1 MWGMRKRNLLFLPIL
16 SCLMFGPAVA
26 DWQYPG
32 MYVGDGWYE
41 DDGSR
46 FVISARGGA
55 AFGMGTV
62 KNEVGGIQ
70 NKYYIDLD
78 TGSVITEFYYGQ
90 CYDDGGCLD
99 YVVAGYAD
107 LGDVSPRKDFKG
119 FSFAAGAS
127 IGWTIP
133 NKPQWRIE
141 AGWDHISE
149 SEYNSSPF
157 LEGYIELF
165 GGDVDGVAIDA
176 TSASVQS
183 KVSTDV
189 ISAMVFYDFFDGI
202 QKPTRTMIPY
212 VGFGVGY
219 ADTKTILNLADT
231 YGDLSAQP
239 ELFPYGEAI
248 DSSGL
253 LRFYKSEYSTSNV
266 AGVAAVGAS
275 YGISENMFVDF
286 GLRAMYLPR
295 VKWELSNEDGSKHR
309 EFFSVEDLFYVNA
322 MLGLRFEF

>member
-1 MWGMRKRNLLFLPIL
+1 MRMRDFLFLPIL
-16 SCLMFGPAVA
+16 SCLAIAPAMA
-26 DWQYPG
+26 DWQYSG

-41 DDGSR
+41 DDGAR

-55 AFGMGTV
+55 AFGLGTI
-62 KNEVGGIQ
+62 KNDVGGIQ
-70 NKYYIDLD
+70 NKYFIDLD
-78 TGSVITEFYYGQ
+78 TNLVVTEFYYEQ
-90 CYDDGGCLD
+90 CKNCEN

-107 LGDVSPRKDFKG
+107 LGDISPRENFES

-149 SEYNSSPF
+149 SEYNSSP
-157 LEGYIELF
+157 LLQGEVELF
-165 GGDVDGVAIDA
+165 GGDVSGVIVDA

-183 KVSTDV
+183 SVSTDV
-189 ISAMVFYDFFDGI
+189 ISAMAFYDFFDGI
-202 QKPTRTMIPY
+202 QKPTRQFIPY

-219 ADTKTILNLADT
+219 ADTKTVLNLTDSF
-231 YGDLSAQP
+231 GDLSAQP
-239 ELFPYGEAI
+239 ELWPYGEVE

-253 LRFYKSEYSTSNV
+253 VRFYKSEYSTSNV
-266 AGVAAVGAS
+266 AGLAAVGFS
-275 YGISENMFVDF
+275 YGISENMFMDF

-309 EFFSVEDLFYVNA
+309 EFFSAENLFYVNA